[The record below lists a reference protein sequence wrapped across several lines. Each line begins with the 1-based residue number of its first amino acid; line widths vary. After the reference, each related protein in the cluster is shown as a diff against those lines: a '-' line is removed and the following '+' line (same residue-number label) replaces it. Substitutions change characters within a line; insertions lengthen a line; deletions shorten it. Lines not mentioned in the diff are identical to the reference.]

1 MKQGMLRRPPATHHI
16 TIPTLHHR
24 MSARD
29 QCCIVPMVQLGS
41 THRRAACG
49 AVVCSMSLVKWTSL
63 AFVTLPAA
71 EVLTF
76 LIVAAYVGWFWA
88 AIAFNLGTWRDAAQ
102 TQRTSQPRALCAGL
116 RSDGLTALHLDTPGA
131 ANMLAALF
139 LTLPGFITDAL
150 GAALL
155 VPAFRRRAAAVL
167 AKTLMAPKTSRGGS
181 PGEIIDLEPG
191 EWRQTPDR
199 EPRRQ
204 RSSRHKAGSR

>member
-1 MKQGMLRRPPATHHI
+1 MANMRLPR
-16 TIPTLHHR
+16 
-24 MSARD
+24 
-29 QCCIVPMVQLGS
+29 V
-41 THRRAACG
+41 G

-88 AIAFNLGTWRDAAQ
+88 AIAFVSTSVLGVMLLRHSGRRNLARFAQ
-102 TQRTSQPRALCAGL
+102 AL

-150 GAALL
+150 AAALL

-167 AKTLMAPKTSRGGS
+167 AKTLMAPKTSSGGS

-191 EWRQTPDR
+191 EWRQIPDR
-199 EPRRQ
+199 EPRRR

>member
-1 MKQGMLRRPPATHHI
+1 
-16 TIPTLHHR
+16 
-24 MSARD
+24 
-29 QCCIVPMVQLGS
+29 
-41 THRRAACG
+41 
-49 AVVCSMSLVKWTSL
+49 MSLVKWTSL

-88 AIAFNLGTWRDAAQ
+88 AIAFVSTSVLGVMLLRHSGRRNLARFAQ
-102 TQRTSQPRALCAGL
+102 AL

-191 EWRQTPDR
+191 EWRQIPDR

>member
-1 MKQGMLRRPPATHHI
+1 
-16 TIPTLHHR
+16 
-24 MSARD
+24 
-29 QCCIVPMVQLGS
+29 
-41 THRRAACG
+41 
-49 AVVCSMSLVKWTSL
+49 MSLVKWTSL

-88 AIAFNLGTWRDAAQ
+88 AIAFVSTSVLGVMLLRHSGRRNLARFAQ
-102 TQRTSQPRALCAGL
+102 AL

-150 GAALL
+150 AAALL

-167 AKTLMAPKTSRGGS
+167 AKTLMAPRRVAAARPVRSSTSNQGSGAKSQTESRGVDAARGT
-181 PGEIIDLEPG
+181 
-191 EWRQTPDR
+191 RQEADKARDGGP
-199 EPRRQ
+199 PRR
-204 RSSRHKAGSR
+204 RIV

>member
-1 MKQGMLRRPPATHHI
+1 
-16 TIPTLHHR
+16 
-24 MSARD
+24 
-29 QCCIVPMVQLGS
+29 
-41 THRRAACG
+41 
-49 AVVCSMSLVKWTSL
+49 MSLVKWTSL

-88 AIAFNLGTWRDAAQ
+88 AIAFVSTSVLGVMLLRHSGRRNLARFAQ
-102 TQRTSQPRALCAGL
+102 AL

-150 GAALL
+150 AAALL

-191 EWRQTPDR
+191 GVAPN
-199 EPRRQ
+199 PRPRAEASTQ
-204 RSSRHKAGSR
+204 LAAQGRKPIRRATAGPLDDGLSDAEIAAILRSNAN